1 MCASSICRL
10 PEISPN
16 SGEVDILTLTQ
27 RQIAFGYSSE
37 ELDIVLKPMFKD
49 GAEAVGSMGDDT
61 PLAVLSLRPRL
72 LYTYF
77 KQLFAQVTNPPID
90 PIREKLVMSLH
101 TVLGWRRNLLS
112 ETPEHCRQIILE
124 SPILLDAEVEQL
136 AAIGGE
142 FPARTIP
149 CLWPVSEGT
158 AGLEIA
164 VHRICRE
171 VENAVDEG
179 IRLIILS
186 DRGVDFE
193 NVAVPMVLAM
203 GAVHHHLRRV
213 GKRMKASMICETAE
227 AREVH
232 QVACLIGFGAE
243 LREPLPRL

>member
-1 MCASSICRL
+1 MLAGRKPYGEWLENNLVRFEHRRCAAGHRRRPDEL
-10 PEISPN
+10 
-16 SGEVDILTLTQ
+16 DILTLTQ

-124 SPILLDAEVEQL
+124 SPVLLDAELEKL
-136 AAIGGE
+136 DRRSGASFRRGR
-142 FPARTIP
+142 F
-149 CLWPVSEGT
+149 LVSGLSPKVR
-158 AGLEIA
+158 AGLKTRFA
-164 VHRICRE
+164 GFVRE
-171 VENAVDEG
+171 AEEAVDGG
-179 IRLIILS
+179 IRLLVLS
-186 DRGVDFE
+186 DRGVDFQ
-193 NVAVPMVLAM
+193 NVGGADAAGRWARCITICGVLAS
-203 GAVHHHLRRV
+203 G
-213 GKRMKASMICETAE
+213 
-227 AREVH
+227 
-232 QVACLIGFGAE
+232 
-243 LREPLPRL
+243 